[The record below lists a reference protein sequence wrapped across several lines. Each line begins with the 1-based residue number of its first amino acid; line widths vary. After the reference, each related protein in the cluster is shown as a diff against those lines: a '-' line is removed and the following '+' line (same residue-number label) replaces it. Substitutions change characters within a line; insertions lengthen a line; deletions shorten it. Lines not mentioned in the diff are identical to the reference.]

1 MSKMSN
7 YGVEDVKTLEGIEA
21 IRLRPGMYV
30 GSVGLDGLHHITLE
44 IISNSIDEFLNG
56 FGSKITIM
64 TMKDGSVVV
73 NDNARGIPV
82 GVMPDGS
89 NSLESILTRLHTG
102 AKFAS
107 DGSTGYNSSGGM
119 NGIGAKAA
127 NALSSSFRV
136 IVKRDGKIYTMSFEK
151 GIKSI
156 EMTTVVNPIAD
167 ETGTLIIFKPDTE
180 IFKEGIELDQKRL
193 QKQVQEL
200 SFLCKHLEFV
210 VVDKD
215 SNKVSFCSENGLL
228 DYVNELAKG
237 NPLLTTPFY
246 CDAKEGNLGI
256 EIAMVYTNTYS
267 ENIKLYTNNIP
278 NSSGTHLT
286 GFKSAMT
293 RAVNEYARDKKLLK
307 EKDDNLTG
315 DDLKE
320 GMILALSFK
329 MPDPVFS
336 GQTKD
341 ALNSSEGRG
350 IVERLVSKEIRVW
363 LENNPNDAKVIVNK
377 AFLSKRARE
386 AAKKAREAS
395 RKKSGSVLSS
405 VLPGKLAD
413 CSSKNVSECEIYLVE
428 GDSAGGSAKQAR
440 DRRTQAILPLRG
452 KVLNV
457 EKKDKTAA
465 LGNAEIKAMAIAFG
479 CGMGDDYDE
488 DKLRYDRIIIM
499 ADGDVDGSHIR
510 TLLLT
515 FMFKY
520 MKKLIENGHVYSA
533 IPPLYRVVKNKES
546 VYLQD
551 DAEMAAYKKLHST
564 ETLNIQ
570 RFKGLGEMNPDQLH
584 ETTMDQQNRRLKKIT
599 IADLVKAQSVFNT
612 LMGPSVPPR
621 AEFIKLNA
629 HKANIDA

>member
-1 MSKMSN
+1 MSKVSN
-7 YGVEDVKTLEGIEA
+7 YGVKDVKTLEGIEA
-21 IRLRPGMYV
+21 IRLRPGMYI
-30 GSVGLDGLHHITLE
+30 GSIGIDGLHHIALE

-56 FGSKITIM
+56 FGTKITIM
-64 TMKDGSVVV
+64 TLPDKSIVIS
-73 NDNARGIPV
+73 DNARGIPV
-82 GVMPDGS
+82 GIMPDGS

-119 NGIGAKAA
+119 NGVGAKAA
-127 NALSSSFRV
+127 NALSSNFRV
-136 IVKRDGKIYTMSFEK
+136 IVKRDGKIYSMSFEK
-151 GIKSI
+151 GKKSI
-156 EMTTVVNPIAD
+156 EMTSKVNPVAN
-167 ETGTLIIFKPDTE
+167 ETGTLIMFKPDET
-180 IFKEGIELDQKRL
+180 IFKEGIDLDQKRL
-193 QKQVQEL
+193 LKQVQEL
-200 SFLCKHLEFV
+200 SFLCKNLEFSV
-210 VVDKD
+210 IDKD
-215 SNKVSFCSENGLL
+215 SKKIVYCSKNGLL
-228 DYVNELAKG
+228 DYVHELAKG
-237 NPLLTTPFY
+237 NELITKPFY

-267 ENIKLYTNNIP
+267 ESIKLYTNNIP

-286 GFKSAMT
+286 GFRSAMT

-307 EKDDNLTG
+307 EKDSNLTG

-341 ALNSSEGRG
+341 TLNSSEGRG

-363 LENNPNDAKVIVNK
+363 LENNPNDAKVIVSK
-377 AFLSKRARE
+377 AFLSKKARD

-413 CSSKNVSECEIYLVE
+413 CSSKVVSECEIYLVE

-440 DRRTQAILPLRG
+440 ERKTQAILPLRG
-452 KVLNV
+452 KVLNT
-457 EKKDKTAA
+457 EKKDKAAA
-465 LGNAEIKAMAIAFG
+465 LGNAEIRAMITAFG
-479 CGMGDDYDE
+479 CGIDADYDE
-488 DKLRYDRIIIM
+488 NKLRYDKIIIM

-515 FMFKY
+515 FIFKY
-520 MKKLIENGHVYSA
+520 MKGLIESGHVYSA

-551 DAEMAAYKKLHST
+551 DAEMVGYRKLHPT
-564 ETLNIQ
+564 EALNIQ
-570 RFKGLGEMNPDQLH
+570 RFKG
-584 ETTMDQQNRRLKKIT
+584 
-599 IADLVKAQSVFNT
+599 
-612 LMGPSVPPR
+612 
-621 AEFIKLNA
+621 
-629 HKANIDA
+629 